1 MDTKEID
8 LLLERQRAY
17 FQTGATLPVRFR
29 KEMLRKLYA
38 AVERYEERINR
49 ALKAD
54 LGKSAFEG
62 YMCEVGL
69 VRT

>member
-54 LGKSAFEG
+54 LGKSAF
-62 YMCEVGL
+62 
-69 VRT
+69 